1 MKVIRKIDEMQKV
14 ADNLRKSGK
23 IIGLVPTMGYLHK
36 GHLHLV
42 ELAKKSSDI
51 VIMSIYI
58 NPTQFAPNEDLAEY
72 PRDFERDEKLAE
84 ESGVDIIFYP
94 ENMYDNNLT
103 FVNIE
108 KITNILCGQ
117 SRPTHFRGV
126 ATIVA
131 KLFNITKPHYAVF
144 GQKDA
149 QQFAVIQK
157 MTEDLNFDI
166 ELIMSPIIREK
177 DGLAMSSRNKNL
189 STEDRKNATILYKT
203 LKFVIAEME
212 NIDKNYSIEKIT
224 QNAKKMIYNIPNAKL
239 DYLTAVSFPKLGPV
253 KGFSEDI
260 LIAIAV
266 KFGAVRLID
275 NIILRKNEK

>member
-14 ADNLRKSGK
+14 ADNLRKSGE

-42 ELAKKSSDI
+42 EFAKKNSDI

-275 NIILRKNEK
+275 NIIMRKNGK

>member
-42 ELAKKSSDI
+42 EFAKKNSDI